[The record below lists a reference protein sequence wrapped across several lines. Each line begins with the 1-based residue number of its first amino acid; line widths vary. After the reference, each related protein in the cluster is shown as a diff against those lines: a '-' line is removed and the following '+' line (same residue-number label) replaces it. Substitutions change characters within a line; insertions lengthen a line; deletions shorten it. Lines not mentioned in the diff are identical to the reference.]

1 MKIVGLMWS
10 SSREMDDTYTSS
22 MLVPLLPFRLKA
34 IKTSCDLLLQACD
47 LAKLRDP
54 CVFAVSV
61 PGSLPRAVSRAGPDQ
76 ARQAVGPAVRQT
88 SGKL

>member
-34 IKTSCDLLLQACD
+34 IKTSCGLLLQACD
-47 LAKLRDP
+47 LAKL
-54 CVFAVSV
+54 
-61 PGSLPRAVSRAGPDQ
+61 
-76 ARQAVGPAVRQT
+76 
-88 SGKL
+88 